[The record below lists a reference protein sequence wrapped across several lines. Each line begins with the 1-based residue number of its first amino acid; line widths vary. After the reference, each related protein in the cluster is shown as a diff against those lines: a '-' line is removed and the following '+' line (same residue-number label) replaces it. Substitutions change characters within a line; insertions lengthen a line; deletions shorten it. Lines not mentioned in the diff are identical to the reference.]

1 VKAWESAAWGLAGG
15 GAAGLLSLMATVISN
30 GYAWWSKDERGPR
43 LFVFGCAL
51 VLGAGVAAAASGEM
65 SGPWP
70 AFVIGIGAPA
80 TIKGLLSGV
89 EVVPASQPALNGSP
103 KTPTVKSTP
112 DTRKEAADESLR

>member
-1 VKAWESAAWGLAGG
+1 MTAV
-15 GAAGLLSLMATVISN
+15 VSN

-70 AFVIGIGAPA
+70 AFVIGIGAPS
-80 TIKGLLSGV
+80 TIRGLLSGI
-89 EVVPASQPALNGSP
+89 EVVPTAQLELNGSRS
-103 KTPTVKSTP
+103 KTIAVKTTP
-112 DTRKEAADESLR
+112 NPRKEAADESLH